1 MSDITVIGL
10 GLMGSALARAIQN
23 AGHALMV
30 WNRSAGKMQAFIDDG
45 VDAAGSLEEAIGASP
60 VILICIDNYRITNTL
75 LQSEKVASLLQGRCV
90 VQLSTGTPLEA
101 SEAAAWM
108 TAHEVFYLDGAILG
122 GPDDITSKD
131 LQILFCGE
139 EEAYEKSGNLL
150 ACLSGRIRYLG
161 SNIRTAATLDLAWL
175 CDSYGQF
182 LAISHA
188 ARICEA
194 EDVGVDLYASVL
206 PPDSWIQKNAEIIH
220 SNNFANPTATLRIWR
235 SALQPIRQ
243 QARDA
248 GISPAFPDQVN
259 QLLAKAETAGYGE
272 QNVMAIV
279 KVLRE
284 ATNR

>member
-23 AGHALMV
+23 AGHTLTV
-30 WNRSAGKMQAFIDDG
+30 WNRSPGKMQSFIDDG
-45 VDAAGSLEEAIGASP
+45 VDAAGNLEEAIGASP
-60 VILICIDNYRITNTL
+60 VILICIDNYRITNAL

-90 VQLSTGTPLEA
+90 VQLSTGTPQEA
-101 SEAAAWM
+101 SDTAAWM
-108 TAHEVFYLDGAILG
+108 TTQEVSYLDGGSLG
-122 GPDDITSKD
+122 GPKDIATDD

-139 EEAYEKSGNLL
+139 EEAYEKSGDLL
-150 ACLSGRIRYLG
+150 ACLSGRVRYLG

-188 ARICEA
+188 ARICES
-194 EDVGVDLYASVL
+194 EGVGVDLYASVL
-206 PPDSWIQKNAEIIH
+206 PPESWIRDNAGLIH
-220 SNNFANPTATLRIWR
+220 SGNFANPTATLRIWR

-248 GISPAFPDQVN
+248 DINSTFPDQVD
-259 QLLAKAETAGYGE
+259 QLLAKAEAAGYAE
-272 QNVMAIV
+272 ENVMAIV

-284 ATNR
+284 ANS